1 MKHADAPLWHV
12 HSNQGLGCL
21 SPWISLFSMSYVA
34 TQIRFHMS
42 LLICFVA
49 PLLYHIMRCL
59 LCTVSIVSESL
70 IILSISI
77 CCTQGVVCLRSFKGT
92 DTFHLDRV
100 LQKMLLML
108 HKTNQVPKQIL
119 TSTPPP
125 PNYTHIYTH
134 KSAHK
139 AQPKF
144 ICNFNQFTNFC
155 SAFMLLSSLST
166 RPLL

>member
-1 MKHADAPLWHV
+1 MFNNTSRLPLSCQEIWKTTLICAF
-12 HSNQGLGCL
+12 NQGLGCL
-21 SPWISLFSMSYVA
+21 SPRIGQFSMSYVA
-34 TQIRFHMS
+34 SQIRCHMS
-42 LLICFVA
+42 LLICFVT
-49 PLLYHIMRCL
+49 PLPCYIMRCL
-59 LCTVSIVSESL
+59 LCTVGIVSESL

-134 KSAHK
+134 TRKHTQIR
-139 AQPKF
+139 AQSPNK
-144 ICNFNQFTNFC
+144 INLQ
-155 SAFMLLSSLST
+155 L
-166 RPLL
+166 